1 MGKNIIYACMCHVG
15 RIRKVNQ
22 DNYSCMGLYRH
33 LDKETKVYPLTGITN
48 TKECA
53 VFGVFDGLGGEQR
66 GEVSSYL
73 AASLA
78 AHGQWGRRI
87 KKELKAFCIKA
98 NNAICNFAKEE
109 GLRATGTT
117 AAMLVFRGRKL
128 FLCNLGD
135 SRIFRLSRGNIT
147 QVSKDHVEPGAHGSK
162 PALSQCL
169 GIPPEEFLI
178 EPYIVRVPFRKGDRF
193 LICSDGVTDMLCET
207 DIERYAVEKSVK
219 KAAKKLLSQSL
230 EKGGRDNTTL
240 ILIEISK

>member
-1 MGKNIIYACMCHVG
+1 MRKISYACMCHVG
-15 RIRKVNQ
+15 RVRKVNQ
-22 DNYSCMGLYRH
+22 DNYSCAGLYRH
-33 LDKETKVYPLTGITN
+33 IDKETRIYPLTGTVS
-48 TKECA
+48 TGRCA

-78 AHGQWGRRI
+78 AHGKWGRRI
-87 KKELKAFCIKA
+87 KNDLKAFCNKA
-98 NNAICNFAKEE
+98 NRAICDFAEEE

-135 SRIFRLSRGNIT
+135 SRIFRLSKGRLIRI
-147 QVSKDHVEPGAHGSK
+147 SKDHIEPGAHGAK

-178 EPYIVRVPFRKGDRF
+178 APYITRVSSRKGDRF
-193 LICSDGVTDMLCET
+193 LICSDGVTDMLNEA
-207 DIERYAVEKSVK
+207 DIAKYSVEKSVK
-219 KAAKKLLSQSL
+219 KAAKKLMSQSL

-240 ILIEISK
+240 ILIEVIK